1 MAEKVKMSLR
11 ARLLNLILLSFVLAC
26 GAQKPQ
32 SHTET
37 KLEYVKLKFA
47 ESKRLTNVIKN
58 PITIK
63 LNGNIS
69 LTHDEIKQQLL
80 YWLEPMRE
88 LSKEVTDTIEIK
100 EDAEQ
105 FDMQISYRDR
115 EGRAFT
121 DALENHIYLYKGYKK
136 STLLHEMGHVF
147 GLADTYVEGTWECKR
162 GEAASVMCNDK
173 YTVLQA
179 DDIAGVKNLY
189 CDSYSQDCT
198 DLPAEKLKVYLKK
211 AKIGYEKASGSKN
224 CPEASQQDAVFNC
237 DSACNIRAKPG
248 KQVDNPVLATV
259 RVGERFEVY
268 AHACQKSTG
277 YIWYQIDYLGTL
289 RWVWSLRY
297 F

>member
-1 MAEKVKMSLR
+1 MSLT
-11 ARLLNLILLSFVLAC
+11 ARLLNLILLSFVSAC
-26 GAQKPQ
+26 GSQNPQ
-32 SHTET
+32 IHNET

-47 ESKRLTNVIKN
+47 ESKRLTHVIKK

-63 LNGNIS
+63 LNGDLS
-69 LTHDEIKQQLL
+69 LTHDELRQQLL

-88 LSKEVTDTIEIK
+88 LSNEVTDTIEIK
-100 EDAEQ
+100 EAAEQ

-121 DALENHIYLYKGYKK
+121 DALENHIYLYKNYKK
-136 STLLHEMGHVF
+136 STLLHEIGHLF

-162 GEAASVMCNDK
+162 GEAPSIMCNAN
-173 YTVLQA
+173 YSVLQA
-179 DDIAGVKNLY
+179 DDLAGIKNLY
-189 CDSYSQDCT
+189 CDSFPQDCSE
-198 DLPAEKLKVYLKK
+198 LPAEKLKVYLKK
-211 AKIGYEKASGSKN
+211 AKIGFEKPSGSLV
-224 CPEASQQDAVFNC
+224 CPDASQEDAIFNC

-248 KQVDNPVLATV
+248 KQADNPVIATV
-259 RVGERFEVY
+259 RVGERFEVH